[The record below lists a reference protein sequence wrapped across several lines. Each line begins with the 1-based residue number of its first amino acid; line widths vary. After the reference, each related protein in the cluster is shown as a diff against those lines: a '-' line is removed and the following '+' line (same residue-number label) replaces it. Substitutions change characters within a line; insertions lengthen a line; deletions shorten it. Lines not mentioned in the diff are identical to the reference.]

1 MAHQCRADVLPA
13 TVNQVNDT
21 WRDARF
27 CQNSKQFSRS
37 VGRIFSRL
45 EYHRVA
51 TEQGWKQFPRR
62 DRHGKVPWRNQR
74 ADTDGRAHR
83 HSKFVRQFRRSCLA
97 EKPSPLAGDIE
108 GSIDSFLD
116 VAACLLQD
124 LAHLPGH
131 AVSDLF
137 LMPAQK
143 LAHLVEDLAPFWRRH
158 EAPERKRLLCGL
170 NRSVYILRAGDRK
183 QANQV
188 VTIRRVMV
196 FKGLP

>member
-1 MAHQCRADVLPA
+1 
-13 TVNQVNDT
+13 
-21 WRDARF
+21 
-27 CQNSKQFSRS
+27 
-37 VGRIFSRL
+37 
-45 EYHRVA
+45 
-51 TEQGWKQFPRR
+51 
-62 DRHGKVPWRNQR
+62 

-83 HSKFVRQFRRSCLA
+83 HSKFVRQFRRSRLA

-131 AVSDLF
+131 AASDLF

-143 LAHLVEDLAPFWRRH
+143 LAHPVEDLAPFWRRH

-183 QANQV
+183 QADQV

-196 FKGLP
+196 FKGLPCPGPNPCPIDVVPEDLRHGQTSFRRLPSAGQLASMSFSAEPRFILRPSCHEHNL